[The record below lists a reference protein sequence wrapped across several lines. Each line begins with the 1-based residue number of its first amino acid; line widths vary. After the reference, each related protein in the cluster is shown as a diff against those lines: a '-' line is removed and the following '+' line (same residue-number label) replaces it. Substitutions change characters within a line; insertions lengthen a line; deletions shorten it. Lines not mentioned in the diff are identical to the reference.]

1 MSTERKLKT
10 VLGGEGTG
18 GNIKYIRASELADNN
33 VTGVVA
39 EGIYEGT
46 LPNRFDENKTDFKI
60 KAIDGGVL
68 VLNHTGSLANQLNRV
83 SAGSYVRISYA
94 GKQAMKKGKM
104 AGKLAHSFI
113 VEVEMSEETA

>member
-1 MSTERKLKT
+1 MSTEKKMKT
-10 VLGGEGTG
+10 VLGGEGNG
-18 GNIKYIRASELADNN
+18 GNIKYIRASELSENN

-46 LPNRFDENKTDFKI
+46 LPNRFDEAKSDFKV
-60 KAIDGGVL
+60 KSIDGGTL
-68 VLNHTGSLANQLNRV
+68 VLNHAGSLANQLNRV
-83 SAGSYVRISYA
+83 TPGSYVRISYS
-94 GKQAMKKGKM
+94 GKQPMKKGKM